1 MPNDP
6 RLAATEMRRLIAAR
20 RTSRD
25 PWWFEIGDA
34 KLTPDHVVSLLRP
47 YLTDERVQRIEEVL
61 DERTTSLAVVV
72 EGMVDTG
79 NIAAVMRTAD
89 GLGVQSFHAIDT
101 AARYKH
107 SRRTSQGAEKWL
119 DRWRWESP
127 ADCVIFLRESGYRV
141 LAADI
146 SEGALP
152 IDEVDFSQPTALAFG
167 NELEGLSG
175 EMLAM
180 VDGVVTIPISGFVQS
195 FNISVAAALCLD
207 AARRDR
213 VTRLGRHGDLND
225 EVRRRLRAIWYQKS
239 VPNVRALLARL
250 VGDGLPTR

>member
-6 RLAATEMRRLIAAR
+6 KLAATEMRRLSAAR
-20 RTSRD
+20 RTSHD
-25 PWWFEIGDA
+25 PWWFEIGGA
-34 KLTPDHVVSLLRP
+34 KLTPDDVVSLLRP

-89 GLGVQSFHAIDT
+89 GFGVQSFHAIDT

-119 DRWRWESP
+119 DRWRWES
-127 ADCVIFLRESGYRV
+127 AAECAVHLRESGMRV
-141 LAADI
+141 LAADV
-146 SEGALP
+146 SESALS
-152 IDEVDFSQPTALAFG
+152 IDDVDFSYPTALVFG

-175 EMLAM
+175 EMRALS
-180 VDGVVTIPISGFVQS
+180 DGIVTIPISGFVQS
-195 FNISVAAALCLD
+195 LSISVAAALCLD

-213 VTRLGRHGDLND
+213 IARRGHHGDLGAD
-225 EVRRRLRAIWYQKS
+225 DRRRLRAVWYQKS
-239 VPNVRALLARL
+239 VPNVRPLLERL
-250 VGDGLPTR
+250 VADGLPMR